1 MTMDAQALELATR
14 FGTAL
19 EAAAR
24 TGDWAAVYPCLAP
37 DVEWVTPKRTLTG
50 IDEVEHD
57 LTWASP
63 RERLDREFQV
73 GDWEDRGEG
82 RAAIEVRE
90 IYRMKDS
97 GDFAYQR
104 DLHIEIT
111 IRAGKIARYEI
122 RPVG

>member
-1 MTMDAQALELATR
+1 MTMDAETLDLATR

-19 EAAAR
+19 ETASR
-24 TGDWAAVYPCLAP
+24 TGDWTAVYPCLAP
-37 DVEWVTPKRTLTG
+37 DVEWVTPMRTLTG

-57 LTWASP
+57 LTWAWP
-63 RERLDREFQV
+63 RERLDREYQV

-90 IYRMKDS
+90 IYRMRDS

-104 DLHIEIT
+104 DLRIEIT